1 MLSLLDRRVIF
12 FGGKGGVGKTT
23 MAAAFAVM
31 AARRGKSCLLV
42 STDPAHSLGD
52 IFERTI
58 GASETCLDPG
68 LFGLEIDAE
77 AEADRYIG
85 GVKQTMR
92 GLVRPEFYG
101 EVDRQLDLA
110 RFAPGAA
117 EAALLERVADLMAHG
132 LRRYDIVVFDTA
144 PTGHT
149 IRLLSLPEVMAAW
162 TDGMLRH
169 EDRSRHLGSILER
182 MGGRRGRE
190 TGDELSYIDEAER
203 GAGGEASRDPAAR
216 IRASLQA
223 RRTRFLR
230 ARRLLLDATTTAFVL
245 VLMPE
250 RLPILETG
258 RALATLRRF
267 QVPVAAMVVNRVLP
281 LSAAGTFLDKRR
293 EQQAFYLDEIERT
306 FAAVPRL
313 TVELFETDV
322 QGLEMLRDIAGILAR
337 TSLIP
342 VANGGRPSS
351 R

>member
-1 MLSLLDRRVIF
+1 MLSLLDRKVVF

-31 AARRGKSCLLV
+31 AAERGKSCLIV

-52 IFERTI
+52 AFARAI
-58 GASETCLDPG
+58 GGSETCLDAG

-77 AEADRYIG
+77 AEADRYID

-92 GLVRPEFYG
+92 SLVRPQLYG

-132 LRRYDIVVFDTA
+132 LERYDLVVFDTA

-162 TDGMLRH
+162 TEGMLRH
-169 EDRSRHLGSILER
+169 EDRSSHFGKILER
-182 MGGRRGRE
+182 MGGRRERT
-190 TGDELSYIDEAER
+190 TGDELSYIDEAEGR
-203 GAGGEASRDPAAR
+203 PENVAGRDPASR
-216 IRASLQA
+216 IRATLLA

-230 ARRLLLDATTTAFVL
+230 ARRLLLDPATTAFVL

-250 RLPILETG
+250 RLPILETA

-267 QVPVAAMVVNRVLP
+267 KVPVAAMLVNRVLP
-281 LSAAGTFLDKRR
+281 EAAAGAFLAKRR
-293 EQQAFYLDEIERT
+293 EQQARYLAEIEET
-306 FAAVPRL
+306 FATVPRL
-313 TVELFETDV
+313 AVELFETDV
-322 QGLEMLRDIAGILAR
+322 HGLETLRTIAGVLAAADLGVPTKR
-337 TSLIP
+337 
-342 VANGGRPSS
+342 
-351 R
+351 